1 MYLISLH
8 NILPPELIRI
18 IYLYCRENSANKISK
33 FCGLRNFKIY
43 ALNDVIKHIIYNKQ
57 YINGIWW
64 CVSSPDCIENLKFIL
79 NSEYSRLVYNH
90 EFWQYL
96 LGLFSY
102 ALRRVHNDIVISG
115 LSGFPNIKYYRMNL
129 KITIELWLKL
139 CKKYN
144 MKLCCGIYDRHKRHV
159 TYERTYARS
168 MIKMKNFESYAL
180 SPGIELNSKTKHCV
194 GTWANYHL
202 RKYLPKEPI

>member
-8 NILPPELIRI
+8 NVLPPEIIHI
-18 IYLYCRENSANKISK
+18 IYLYCREKSTDKISK

-43 ALNDVIKHIIYNKQ
+43 ALNDVIKHIIYNRRH
-57 YINGIWW
+57 INGMSW
-64 CVSSPDCIENLKFIL
+64 CVSSPDCIENVKNVL

-102 ALRRVHNDIVISG
+102 GLMRIHNDFIARGVQIFKSDR
-115 LSGFPNIKYYRMNL
+115 INL
-129 KITIELWLKL
+129 KIAIELWLKL

-144 MKLCCGIYDRHKRHV
+144 MKLCLGIYDRHKRHV

-194 GTWANYHL
+194 GTWANSHL
-202 RKYLPKEPI
+202 RKYLPIGPI